1 MILFG
6 ATAHS
11 CPRSFTGGM
20 YSAIIKNC
28 IFKNNTEYS
37 NNSLV
42 DIYNM
47 NSESLLISI
56 INSTNTTEPIIDN
69 FKGLTK
75 IEYLTIS
82 VSITLGR
89 SLLIPYAST
98 FIGELMPILEGTI
111 ADIIG
116 TVAVSTVSSAIITS
130 INGIITHDLSLNEV
144 LTSSL
149 IGGCLSIIDL
159 QLSSAVV
166 SEIGYEAII
175 TKFGSDWN
183 EDNDWDIY
191 EIIINGIM
199 DGAL

>member
-1 MILFG
+1 M
-6 ATAHS
+6 
-11 CPRSFTGGM
+11 
-20 YSAIIKNC
+20 
-28 IFKNNTEYS
+28 
-37 NNSLV
+37 
-42 DIYNM
+42 
-47 NSESLLISI
+47 
-56 INSTNTTEPIIDN
+56 
-69 FKGLTK
+69 
-75 IEYLTIS
+75 
-82 VSITLGR
+82 
-89 SLLIPYAST
+89 
-98 FIGELMPILEGTI
+98 

-159 QLSSAVV
+159 QLNSAVV